1 MTWRIR
7 HTRTFYKEL
16 AKVPLPVRKRV
27 EELAFGEAIKEDP
40 FLQGKTQKLAGHRE
54 YYKIR
59 FGNYRVGLRI
69 STTEKIVEFRRILH
83 RKDIYRK
90 FP

>member
-1 MTWRIR
+1 MTWQVR
-7 HTRTFYKEL
+7 HARNFYKEL
-16 AKVPLPVRKRV
+16 AKLPEGIRTQV
-27 EELAFGEAIKEDP
+27 EEIAFGENIKEDP
-40 FLQGKTQKLAGHRE
+40 FLGGKVEKLTGHRE

-69 STTEKIVEFRRILH
+69 DTIDHIIEFRRVLH
-83 RKDIYRK
+83 RKEIYRK

>member
-1 MTWRIR
+1 MTWQVRSS
-7 HTRTFYKEL
+7 RTFFKEL
-16 AKVPLPVRKRV
+16 AKLPADVRVRIESIV
-27 EELAFGEAIKEDP
+27 FGEEIKTDP
-40 FLQGKTQKLAGHRE
+40 FLGGKVEKLTGYQE

-69 STTEKIVEFRRILH
+69 DSADQVIEFRRALH
-83 RKDIYRK
+83 RKDIYRE